1 MEGFK
6 DTTKTQYSHGGSV
19 AAKGGRTGPTAVK
32 AVNVASKS
40 GSPVQK
46 KGLGGLLKVAGKSGI
61 LGVGGALATTGQL
74 PITSGLGIIQQ
85 LLKKKKSGIPLTPAE
100 EKQVAMA
107 PATMN
112 KGGKVLKKR
121 DGGDI
126 GAAVARGNRMQA
138 LEAREEAKLMREV
151 PKKGGSVKDVRKKLG
166 SQATPSEIQAMA
178 LGSQATPSEIRALQA
193 DSKRSRMRGPAGA
206 GYNSYPLIPDV
217 IEGPLRRMGLIN
229 RKK

>member
-61 LGVGGALATTGQL
+61 LGVSGALAT
-74 PITSGLGIIQQ
+74 
-85 LLKKKKSGIPLTPAE
+85 
-100 EKQVAMA
+100 
-107 PATMN
+107 TMN

>member
-19 AAKGGRTGPTAVK
+19 AANGGRTGPAAVK

-46 KGLGGLLKVAGKSGI
+46 KGLGGLLKAAGKSGI

-100 EKQVAMA
+100 EKQVATA

-138 LEAREEAKLMREV
+138 LEAREEAKLMREA
-151 PKKGGSVKDVRKKLG
+151 PKKAPKKALPRRVPSSDVNTESAR
-166 SQATPSEIQAMA
+166 AM
-178 LGSQATPSEIRALQA
+178 L
-193 DSKRSRMRGPAGA
+193 KRPTAPQRGPAGA